1 MAATDIG
8 SVIRNSVDGYIALG
22 KDIKGGYIAVENTT
36 ERDNLPKSNLVKGSL
51 VYVTEENK
59 LYVYDGTSSWTT
71 FMTESIAI
79 DPVTG
84 NWVINGVDT
93 GIYAKGSDSKYVKV
107 CEADYAGEVT
117 VNLKY
122 NTTYIVPS
130 KHITSLLVV
139 FPEGY
144 KDTLGW
150 ISEVTFR
157 SEVGVANI
165 SIQCPDEIKYYE
177 YGQVVTGLDMN
188 AEATIN
194 IIFQYDGINTYGYIT
209 DLPDKAMI

>member
-84 NWVINGVDT
+84 N
-93 GIYAKGSDSKYVKV
+93 
-107 CEADYAGEVT
+107 
-117 VNLKY
+117 
-122 NTTYIVPS
+122 
-130 KHITSLLVV
+130 
-139 FPEGY
+139 
-144 KDTLGW
+144 
-150 ISEVTFR
+150 
-157 SEVGVANI
+157 
-165 SIQCPDEIKYYE
+165 
-177 YGQVVTGLDMN
+177 
-188 AEATIN
+188 
-194 IIFQYDGINTYGYIT
+194 
-209 DLPDKAMI
+209 